1 MKKIEDLI
9 EIKGLFCLKD
19 TTSPYTG
26 LVDGEA
32 KGAFK
37 NGLPDGD
44 WEEYS
49 DTGTLLSK
57 TNYKNGVLEGEFLNF
72 FNEGQ
77 LKEKDIWLGKLQ
89 GELLE
94 YYKTES

>member
-1 MKKIEDLI
+1 MFKS
-9 EIKGLFCLKD
+9 
-19 TTSPYTG
+19 TTS
-26 LVDGEA
+26 LRWFIDGEA

-72 FNEGQ
+72 FCERQ
-77 LKEKDIWLGKLQ
+77 LKEKGYLVQ
-89 GELLE
+89 
-94 YYKTES
+94 ESCKENY